1 MKHLLLVIALFASQ
15 FVVAQTAEKTGS
27 DSTWTTFKTDD
38 YLIDHPLSWTIDT
51 SRKMGIELFIFSPP
65 DSVNDKFRENINV
78 VSSDVEGL
86 NISLDTFVKVSQKQ
100 IETIATD
107 CIILESAL
115 YKSGDKIFHK
125 LDFTA
130 KQGVFH
136 LRFVQYYFAKSKR
149 VYTVT
154 LTTELKNFD
163 NYKFNGIKIMDS
175 FIPLQ

>member
-1 MKHLLLVIALFASQ
+1 MKHLLLVISLFAYQFIFSQ
-15 FVVAQTAEKTGS
+15 TTEKTAN
-27 DSTWTTFKTDD
+27 DSTWTTFKTEH
-38 YLIDHPLSWTIDT
+38 YLIDHPISWRIDT
-51 SRKMGIELFIFSPP
+51 SGKMGIELFIFSPP
-65 DSVNDKFRENINV
+65 DSANDKFRENINV
-78 VSSDVEGL
+78 VSSGVEGL
-86 NISLDTFVKVSQKQ
+86 DISLDTFVTVSQKQ
-100 IETIATD
+100 IETMATD

-115 YKSGDKIFHK
+115 HKSGDKIFHK

-163 NYKFNGIKIMDS
+163 YYKLDGIKIMDS